1 MSFDPPGGIMLY
13 RNTNTLYKMNAVVG
27 GVNGAEIHQDTLEL
41 TGKIDNQ
48 SIERYG
54 LDQVIVTDGKNRFIK
69 ADWIAKDGSWSITID
84 KSDIGNDN
92 GYLDLQVCSTSQSMN
107 FMFPLDIS
115 HQVLRKWKKY
125 ISQFLPRDS
134 QNIPSFMD
142 QYKKIIIKAM
152 SESYIARSNFKSIPT
167 GNNYQTIDLGEV
179 EKKGGRSNR
188 LNFLYQIDFQDKTVL
203 DLGANT
209 GENSRIVR
217 RLGAKLVDGIEYDPY
232 FVEIGRAINAVSG
245 MTRIS
250 LFQGDCTKPY
260 EFEGMHYDIVLA
272 LAVWVYL
279 QDTIKDVAKITDT
292 LVFETHTLD
301 HGMEFYYE
309 PVMKYFPY
317 AVSLGYSDRPLDP
330 HKSRMFAI
338 FGKNQSD
345 IDTLIHRNF
354 LKVKP
359 YFKNLFIEK
368 YNHLNK
374 AKIISLSKEFFTK
387 HKDIM
392 EYALDDYSYG
402 RMVYFEV
409 FLAGFHQYL
418 NNAKTIDLDNIFL
431 KFLQAGVQKGIID
444 QGLTDV
450 AEKPNWLLRKIT
462 NKYDDAFNIMNSNP
476 DLIAPIELN
485 QQELGKFTFE
495 TTANEKIIC
504 NNIDGHHRFFM
515 CELAGIE
522 KIQYS
527 LIEKDSALDQL
538 IKHKEILK
546 SNYTL
551 EVKK

>member
-1 MSFDPPGGIMLY
+1 MIY
-13 RNTNTLYKMNAVVG
+13 RNTNTLYKMNDVVG
-27 GVNGAEIHQDTLEL
+27 KVSDIAIRQGTVEL
-41 TGKIDNQ
+41 TGKIDSQ
-48 SIERYG
+48 SIERFG
-54 LDQVIVTDGKNRFIK
+54 LDQIILVDGKNRFIK
-69 ADWIAKDGSWSITID
+69 ADWLAQDGNWSITID

-92 GYLDLQVCSTSQSMN
+92 GYLDLEVCSTSKSMN
-107 FMFPLDIS
+107 FMFPLDIPQ
-115 HQVLRKWKKY
+115 HIEKKY
-125 ISQFLPRDS
+125 KKFIYNLLPRDS
-134 QNIPSFMD
+134 QNIPSFID
-142 QYKKIIIKAM
+142 QYKKMIINAM
-152 SESYIARSNFKSIPT
+152 NEPYIARSNFNSIPT
-167 GNNYQTIDLGEV
+167 GNNYQTIDLGDV
-179 EKKGGRSNR
+179 EQKGGRLNR
-188 LNFLYQIDFQDKTVL
+188 LKFLYQIDFQDKTVL

-245 MTRIS
+245 MTRVS
-250 LFQGDCTKPY
+250 LFQGDCTKPQ
-260 EFEGMHYDIVLA
+260 EFEGKRYDIVLA

-279 QDTIKDVAKITDT
+279 QDTIKDVAEITDA

-309 PVMKYFPY
+309 PVLKYFPY
-317 AVSLGYSDRPLDP
+317 AVSLGYSDKPLDP

-338 FGKNQSD
+338 FGKNQAD

-368 YNHLNK
+368 YNHLSK
-374 AKIISLSKEFFTK
+374 AEIVALSREFFDKHAKIT
-387 HKDIM
+387 
-392 EYALDDYSYG
+392 EYDPDDYRFG
-402 RMVYFEV
+402 RMIYCEV

-418 NNAKTIDLDNIFL
+418 NNAKSIDLENVFL
-431 KFLQAGVQKGIID
+431 KFLQKGVQKGIID
-444 QGLTDV
+444 QGLTNV
-450 AEKPNWLLRKIT
+450 AEKPDWLLRKIT
-462 NKYDDAFNIMNSNP
+462 NKYDDAFNVLNNNP

-485 QQELGKFTFE
+485 HEESGKFTFE
-495 TTANEKIIC
+495 TTSNEKIIC

-522 KIQYS
+522 KVHYKM
-527 LIEKDSALDQL
+527 IEKNTALDQL